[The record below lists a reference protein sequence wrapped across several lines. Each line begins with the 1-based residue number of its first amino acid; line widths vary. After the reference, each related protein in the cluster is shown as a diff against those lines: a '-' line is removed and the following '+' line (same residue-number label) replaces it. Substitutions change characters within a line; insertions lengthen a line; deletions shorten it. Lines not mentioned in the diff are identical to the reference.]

1 MTDGSHFSGRY
12 RPGLLRLA
20 QPVTAR
26 EVAARQEPE
35 IALAAAEA
43 RIAWILDHPHMSD
56 WLKTVLR
63 STAGCDPIAL
73 QNDLD
78 MLRHL
83 IMPHVAAQI
92 EIQVAAASIG

>member
-1 MTDGSHFSGRY
+1 M
-12 RPGLLRLA
+12 
-20 QPVTAR
+20 QPVTER
-26 EVAARQEPE
+26 EVVARQEPE

-63 STAGCDPIAL
+63 STEGCDPIAL

-83 IMPHVAAQI
+83 IMPRVAAQI
-92 EIQVAAASIG
+92 EIQVSSASTG